1 MIYQR
6 ESFAAVRDEVM
17 PLLEKHWA
25 EVAHY
30 KDIPLDVDLDLYEE
44 IERAGILR
52 IYTARINSP
61 GMAGHKQLI
70 GYLAAMVRTNGHYKR
85 SLQATQDVLF
95 VDPAWRGCGGELI
108 RHAEEELRLEGV
120 QVLYQHVKAAST
132 AGRLM
137 EHIGYELVDLLYAK
151 RLDR

>member
-6 ESFAAVRDEVM
+6 ESIAAVRDEVA

-30 KDIPLDVDLDLYEE
+30 KDVPLDVDYSLYEE

-52 IYTARINSP
+52 IYTARIHSP
-61 GMAGHKQLI
+61 GMEGHKQLV
-70 GYLAAMVRTNGHYKR
+70 GYLAAMVRFNGHYKG